1 LEPPKNSG
9 EGRACEQVA
18 NASTNGK
25 DDPQVTQGSQAAVSR
40 TPVKAIAADATT
52 RETAAYVKEITESL
66 RRLTRRSG
74 QPLAFLDY
82 LLAIVADEA
91 EQMSA
96 HQHH

>member
-1 LEPPKNSG
+1 M
-9 EGRACEQVA
+9 
-18 NASTNGK
+18 
-25 DDPQVTQGSQAAVSR
+25 TQGSQATVSR
-40 TPVKAIAADATT
+40 TPVKAIAADATA

-74 QPLAFLDY
+74 QTLAFLDY